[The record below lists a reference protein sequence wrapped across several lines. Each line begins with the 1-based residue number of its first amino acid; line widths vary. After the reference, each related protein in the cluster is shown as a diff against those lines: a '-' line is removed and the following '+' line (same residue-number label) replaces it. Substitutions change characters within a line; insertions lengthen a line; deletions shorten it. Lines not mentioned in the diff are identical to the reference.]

1 MLAILT
7 FGEQLWITI
16 IDKAIIGLL
25 IAVVAWLLNRSL
37 ERFKAEQ
44 TRAIESLK
52 TELTRQATDRSAI
65 RTNAQQ
71 LSSKIS
77 AALHSMCWLCWF
89 ARLAPS
95 QMSPERISQYDQEM
109 HVFLSELAGL
119 ETALA
124 ILDEETATKI
134 STVVKEVEQLDADV
148 GAACIKFKDNPAES
162 CRDLAQLHQ
171 RIDVRY
177 REMPN
182 RIASIARSKL
192 KSLDSP
198 QT

>member
-25 IAVVAWLLNRSL
+25 IAVL